1 LDKTADVASV
11 IIDVRAH
18 SRERGP
24 TMPNA
29 RTSAAT
35 QPEPTE
41 EAGMTIDELPVKVR
55 LRVEH
60 AGRWVAWAEDDQSVI
75 AAADTYE
82 EVREA
87 ARRAGFPR
95 AVCEWLEPVPIRP
108 LGR

>member
-1 LDKTADVASV
+1 LVETADVSLA
-11 IIDVRAH
+11 IIEVSAH
-18 SRERGP
+18 SRQRGP
-24 TMPNA
+24 TVPNT

-41 EAGMTIDELPVKVR
+41 EPGMTIDELPVKVR

-60 AGRWVAWAEDDQSVI
+60 AGRWVAWAEDDQSVT

-87 ARRAGFPR
+87 ARRAGLPHPL
-95 AVCEWLEPVPIRP
+95 CEWLEPVPVRP